1 MPASELEILWVL
13 ACQFIADVVEWLVI
27 KRMIARQVY
36 FYAYDK
42 IHLLIAQMV
51 GSAMGEI

>member
-13 ACQFIADVVEWLVI
+13 TCQFIADVVEWLAI

-36 FYAYDK
+36 FYAYHEV
-42 IHLLIAQMV
+42 HLLIAQMV

>member
-1 MPASELEILWVL
+1 MLASELEILWVL
-13 ACQFIADVVEWLVI
+13 ASQFIADVVEWLAVEC
-27 KRMIARQVY
+27 MVARQVY

-42 IHLLIAQMV
+42 IHLLVAQMV